1 MIKFMAKK
9 KTIKPQK
16 PQKPTIQTADGEP
29 EPQKPKE

>member
-1 MIKFMAKK
+1 MAKK
-9 KTIKPQK
+9 KVKPQK